1 MERGETTTGVD
12 PEGTMKC
19 RGSVGNRVVIS
30 QLVLPLRSMDR
41 VIFRLVLSPP
51 PPPPPPPPPLLHPL
65 PSSHS
70 RCLSKASSRRVSSR
84 QAIYLISSRTR
95 HSARLERSMARA
107 VQASEDRH
115 DSFRIRRKRVRL
127 LWDYSTNAA
136 ATTRRNCVSSIL
148 R

>member
-51 PPPPPPPPPLLHPL
+51 PSPPPPPLFPL
-65 PSSHS
+65 SVSIEGELAPCLEPSGYLFNIVTNEALGEVGEIDDARGRSVGRS
-70 RCLSKASSRRVSSR
+70 ASIPF
-84 QAIYLISSRTR
+84 A
-95 HSARLERSMARA
+95 
-107 VQASEDRH
+107 
-115 DSFRIRRKRVRL
+115 
-127 LWDYSTNAA
+127 
-136 ATTRRNCVSSIL
+136 
-148 R
+148 

>member
-41 VIFRLVLSPP
+41 VIFRLVLS
-51 PPPPPPPPPLLHPL
+51 PPPPPPLLHPL

-115 DSFRIRRKRVRL
+115 DSFRVRRKRVQL

-136 ATTRRNCVSSIL
+136 ATTRRNCVLSIL

>member
-41 VIFRLVLSPP
+41 VIFRLVLS
-51 PPPPPPPPPLLHPL
+51 PPPPPPLLHPL

-115 DSFRIRRKRVRL
+115 DSFRVRRKRVQL